1 MNAREKVRLTE
12 HAQQRAKD
20 RSIPE
25 IGRMLLL
32 EFGARRPA
40 GGGAESISFDKRAWK
55 EVERF
60 CGVWPLKRMDQLRRL
75 YMVVSAEGAVITVA
89 YRD

>member
-1 MNAREKVRLTE
+1 MAYETVPLTI
-12 HAQQRAKD
+12 HADRRAND

-25 IGRMLLL
+25 IGRWLLM
-32 EFGARRPA
+32 EFGTRRAA
-40 GGGAESISFDKRAWK
+40 GGGAESVSFDKKLWK

-60 CGVWPLKRMDQLRRL
+60 CGVWPLKSMDQLRRL
-75 YMVVSAEGAVITVA
+75 YMVLSAEGAAITVA

>member
-1 MNAREKVRLTE
+1 MVRETVPLTT
-12 HAQQRAKD
+12 HADQRAKE

-25 IGRMLLL
+25 IGRWLLL
-32 EFGARRPA
+32 EFGTRRAA
-40 GGGAESISFDKRAWK
+40 GGGAESISFDKRSWK

-60 CGVWPLKRMDQLRRL
+60 CGVWPLKRMEQLRRL
-75 YMVVSAEGAVITVA
+75 YMVLSADGVAITVA